1 MAIIIVTTPAANVA
15 AFSPVTI
22 AGTTDRNPFTA
33 DVRLSVTLA
42 ASGGIAANGAYMKL
56 TMADTTGFAVNDTVI
71 VDGATGDFAQYN
83 GRHKITSFSST
94 IIMTTATVWV
104 AATTGTF
111 GSVDRM
117 NENLYV
123 KCVVLNDSAETIATL
138 YNFVN
143 TSTGGWTFDISK
155 PLQYELESIFSIA
168 TTGEKATTGMAH
180 DYDIKLYEIWQAA
193 DYSVTEV
200 LHGTEPSTIAHRCT
214 ELTEYLTT
222 NNFAYD
228 DKIFVSFYADDVE
241 DYIIVFTTSE
251 AVTYNAGV
259 LTRTNGHYAI
269 VYEPAS
275 IAKWVQ
281 IALYKVIGGF
291 PTALG
296 DIIYTYKIGCESTIL
311 YYSNRFGGYEGY
323 EFHAWENDQKTIKV
337 DKYTGEAWEERILQ
351 GKEYVKETNQ
361 NIRDLITSPDV
372 LDEDLAVVR
381 VLTDSLNYRAS
392 EVKPTI
398 TIRYD
403 ETFLQ

>member
-1 MAIIIVTTPAANVA
+1 MAITIVTTPAANVA

-22 AGTTDRNPFTA
+22 AGTTDRNPFVSGSRLTA
-33 DVRLSVTLA
+33 ALTLIDEDTGYVRL
-42 ASGGIAANGAYMKL
+42 
-56 TMADTTGFAVNDTVI
+56 TMSSTTGFVASDTVVI
-71 VDGATGDFAQYN
+71 DGATTDFAQYN
-83 GRHKITSFSST
+83 SRHTITSVTATT
-94 IIMTTATVWV
+94 ITLTTVWV
-104 AATTGTF
+104 TATTGIYGTV
-111 GSVDRM
+111 SRM

-123 KCVVLNDSAETIATL
+123 KCVVLNGSLETIAEL

-155 PLQYELESIFSIA
+155 PLQYELSSIFDISS
-168 TTGEKATTGMAH
+168 TGEKSTTGMAH
-180 DYDIKLYEIWQAA
+180 DYDIKLYELWQAA
-193 DYSVTEV
+193 DYSVTKV

-241 DYIIVFTTSE
+241 DYIIIFTTSE
-251 AVTYNAGV
+251 AVAYNAGA

-281 IALYKVIGGF
+281 IALYKVGGF